1 MIRILSLLP
10 IFMLGFISIS
20 PVKQADGNLIHS
32 KNDTLFWNEGLK
44 LSRADFFGK
53 EPKRSPYAGYSYTI
67 ILMDYEVESFD
78 RRNIKPVFK
87 IRSAFNRAKSW
98 ISESSKSNPDRVL
111 MHEQLHFDISEL
123 TSRRLKA
130 RLEKKRFTENFR
142 REIREIY
149 DSEIAKGEEMQERYD
164 EETRHGLSKER
175 QKAWEI
181 KIQALLEE
189 ES

>member
-1 MIRILSLLP
+1 M
-10 IFMLGFISIS
+10 
-20 PVKQADGNLIHS
+20 
-32 KNDTLFWNEGLK
+32 
-44 LSRADFFGK
+44 
-53 EPKRSPYAGYSYTI
+53 
-67 ILMDYEVESFD
+67 
-78 RRNIKPVFK
+78 
-87 IRSAFNRAKSW
+87 
-98 ISESSKSNPDRVL
+98 L

-130 RLEKKRFTENFR
+130 QLEKKRFTENFR

-149 DSEIAKGEEMQERYD
+149 DSEIAKGEEMHERYD
-164 EETRHGLSKER
+164 EETRHGLSKEK